1 MNMPPEM
8 AELMQKTVEE
18 HFAAYWQREATPE
31 QEEKRKAEGKTFRGA
46 AHFVRT
52 VAEKHRKGRNCVAMP
67 DALAYWLLM
76 EYMENGTEG
85 GEYKTPEEIEAEAR
99 QEEERAA
106 RIEAEKKAAAEK
118 AAKAKAKAEAKA
130 AAEAAKAERAKVR
143 AEAEAKK
150 AKAREIAA
158 KVEAAQMTLALF

>member
-8 AELMQKTVEE
+8 AELMQKTIEE

-52 VAEKHRKGRNCVAMP
+52 VAEKHRKGNNCVAMP
-67 DALAYWLLM
+67 DPLAYWLLM

-85 GEYKTPEEIEAEAR
+85 SEYKTPEEIEAEAKR
-99 QEEERAA
+99 EEERAA
-106 RIEAEKKAAAEK
+106 RIAAADK
-118 AAKAKAKAEAKA
+118 AAKEAKA
-130 AAEAAKAERAKVR
+130 RAEARAAAKAAKEERAKLR
-143 AEAEAKK
+143 AETEAKK

-158 KVEAAQMTLALF
+158 KVEAAQMTFGF

>member
-8 AELMQKTVEE
+8 AELMQKSVEE

-52 VAEKHRKGRNCVAMP
+52 VAEKHRQGQSCVALP

-85 GEYKTPEEIEAEAR
+85 SEYKTPGEIEEDA
-99 QEEERAA
+99 QKEEERAA
-106 RIEAEKKAAAEK
+106 RIEAARKADAEK

-143 AEAEAKK
+143 AAVEAKK

-158 KVEAAQMTLALF
+158 KVEAAQLTLALF